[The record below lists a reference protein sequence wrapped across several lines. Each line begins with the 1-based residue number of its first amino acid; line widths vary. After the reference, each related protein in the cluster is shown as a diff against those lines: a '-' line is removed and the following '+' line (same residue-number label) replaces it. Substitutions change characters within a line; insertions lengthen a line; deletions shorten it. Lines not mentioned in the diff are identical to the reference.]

1 MKIKGVGL
9 KPTPYDINK
18 TNNKY
23 QLVQLNKSI
32 LTEFCFFI
40 CLFPQPQ
47 KYMAYLRLHD
57 KGHGHSE
64 SVHW

>member
-1 MKIKGVGL
+1 MKIKGVGF
-9 KPTPYDINK
+9 KPTPHDINK

-32 LTEFCFFI
+32 LTEFCFFTYQS
-40 CLFPQPQ
+40 LQPQ
-47 KYMAYLRLHD
+47 KYMAYQ
-57 KGHGHSE
+57 KSHGRTHEHSE